1 MSTSFWNVVLRHWV
15 IDVQYCDTAW
25 WSYLQGSE
33 RSFFMVFSTLEY
45 GTITL
50 SQNTTHQLPSD
61 VAHIPEERGPR
72 PPSSVPESQTE
83 DIPDTSHSVPAV
95 SSCTV

>member
-1 MSTSFWNVVLRHWV
+1 MSTSFWNVILRHWV
-15 IDVQYCDTAW
+15 IDVQYCDKHGGHIFKGQKGVSSWT
-25 WSYLQGSE
+25 
-33 RSFFMVFSTLEY
+33 FSTLEY

-72 PPSSVPESQTE
+72 PLSSLSES
-83 DIPDTSHSVPAV
+83 
-95 SSCTV
+95 